1 MVLMLDGKRGQ
12 VTIFIIVGIILL
24 FTFAGIFY
32 ATKVVKQEALI
43 GEEVPVIAAVPL
55 EFQPVQSFTEDCLAE
70 TAKSGLVILG
80 QQGGY
85 IYPELIGEF
94 SKVDPA
100 ESDGLDLESAKVP
113 FWYYNNENNAANKV
127 SFTSLKPKLYARED
141 ATMSVEAQLGRFV
154 KEKVNDCLGQY
165 ETFSGQGFSVTAGEV
180 QDVTVG
186 IGEQKV
192 SFLLEK
198 KIEAQKGEART
209 TMEKFFVRI
218 NLPLKQYY
226 DAASIITNAER
237 NFTFLENQALELLQ
251 IYSDVNVEKLAP
263 TSAVTFELVPTA
275 SWNAVTLA
283 RQMKSLLTSYVP
295 MLRSASNSNL
305 YRYQYPVSEL
315 SALYQKNYD
324 NSVLSFENLGIS
336 VDTGSETGGRTTN
349 VNNPANSPLKNLDV
363 NFDYFGWEPY
373 FKANGNT
380 GVIKPDHL
388 AVNYF
393 LLHFGMQ
400 NYRTVYDLSYPVL
413 VTLRDREA
421 FNGEGYTFNFALESN
436 IRNNNA
442 AVSGSFEE
450 PKVNRLQN
458 LACAQTQRNTDVL
471 KTVVIDS
478 YTKEP
483 LEAVQVLF
491 SIPEQDNCPMGL
503 TDKKGVLAENYPAI
517 YGGSMS
523 VIKQD
528 YLTNFYPIDT
538 YKYKQKYGSGDS
550 ARSAE
555 LIGYAA
561 ETGAGVVDVLAAEF
575 ELEMHKYHPVNISV
589 MKKRVGKCIGQR
601 CFGGGSLG
609 LVSGSAKE
617 VYSYIPEMLDGDHKH
632 IWRFFGTT
640 QSLGDKEQ
648 VTLSFKRISDINP
661 NAYGETFSTAVVLK
675 GGENEGKSQVSLV
688 PGVYEVSGI
697 VMDQSGLVIPSEER
711 CTGGIAD
718 TCYTFDEVNMDVLVG
733 GQLNWNTPATYLKIT
748 SERLYPSDE
757 IVFYIPT
764 MDINSV
770 PAQPHIRIIEDLNLM
785 GQMENISKM
794 PELRSALMPIYR

>member
-1 MVLMLDGKRGQ
+1 MLDGKRGQ
-12 VTIFIIVGIILL
+12 VTIFIIAGIILL

-32 ATKVVKQEALI
+32 ATKVVKQDALS
-43 GEEVPVIAAVPL
+43 GEEVPTIAAVPL

-85 IYPELIGEF
+85 IYPELIGKF
-94 SKVDPA
+94 SKVEQSEA
-100 ESDGLDLESAKVP
+100 DGIDLESAKIP
-113 FWYYNNENNAANKV
+113 FWYYNNEQNTANKV
-127 SFTSLKPKLYARED
+127 TFTSLKPKLYARED

-154 KEKVNDCLGQY
+154 KEKIGECLG
-165 ETFSGQGFSVTAGEV
+165 EFESFSQQGFVFTAEEV
-180 QDVTVG
+180 EDVTVG
-186 IGEQKV
+186 ISEQKV

-198 KIEAQKGEART
+198 KIDVQKGEART

-237 NFTFLENQALELLQ
+237 NFSFLEGQALELLQ
-251 IYSDVNVEKLAP
+251 IYSDVNVEKMAP

-305 YRYQYPVSEL
+305 YRYQYPVSDL

-324 NSVLSFENLGIS
+324 NTLLNFENLGVGRDS
-336 VDTGSETGGRTTN
+336 SSETGGRTTD

-380 GVIKPDHL
+380 GAIKPDNL

-413 VTLRDREA
+413 VTLRDLEA

-471 KTVVIDS
+471 KTIVIDS

-491 SIPEQDNCPMGL
+491 SIPEQDNCQMGL
-503 TDKKGVLAENYPAI
+503 TNEEGVLAENYPAI

-538 YKYKQKYGSGDS
+538 YKYKQKAGAGGSGQ
-550 ARSAE
+550 SAE
-555 LIGYAA
+555 LIGYAT
-561 ETGAGVVDVLAAEF
+561 EMGVGGAGAVPAAEF
-575 ELEMHKYHPVNISV
+575 ELEMHKYHPINITV
-589 MKKRVGKCIGQR
+589 MKKRVGKCIDDK
-601 CFGGGSLG
+601 CFGGGSLS
-609 LVSGSAKE
+609 LVSSAAKE
-617 VYSYIPEMLDGDHKH
+617 VYSYIPEMLDDEYEH

-640 QSLGDKEQ
+640 QALSDKEQ
-648 VTLSFKRISDINP
+648 ATISFKRISDINP
-661 NAYGETFSTAVVLK
+661 KAYGETFSTAVVIK
-675 GGENEGKSQVSLV
+675 GGENEGKAQVSLV
-688 PGVYEVSGI
+688 PGIYEVSGI
-697 VMDQSGLVIPSEER
+697 VMDQSGVVIPAEER

-718 TCYTFDEVNMDVLVG
+718 TCYTFDEVNMEVLVG
-733 GQLNWNTPATYLKIT
+733 GQLNWNTPTTYLKIT

-764 MDINSV
+764 MDIQSV
-770 PAQPHIRIIEDLNLM
+770 PAQTHIRIIEDLNLM

-794 PELRSALMPIYR
+794 PELRNALMPIYK